1 MKYIIDEKKCLKHK
15 LSLQEVMI
23 AVALSEAKSYT
34 DVLENLILRKV
45 LVFENNKYHITPEW
59 KNTIDAII
67 RESAGAVEKTDE
79 ELTQLATKI
88 QECFPKQK
96 MRDRYGRETNFYYRC
111 NKTEIKGSLKRF
123 FENSDFR
130 NASDEE
136 IIDAT
141 KRYVASFKGD
151 YSGKMR
157 LAKYFVWKNEV
168 KPKGDGTGYVEPLS
182 DLETFLENKEEEGT
196 VVTNSDDWLMSAR
209 N

>member
-59 KNTIDAII
+59 KDTVDTII